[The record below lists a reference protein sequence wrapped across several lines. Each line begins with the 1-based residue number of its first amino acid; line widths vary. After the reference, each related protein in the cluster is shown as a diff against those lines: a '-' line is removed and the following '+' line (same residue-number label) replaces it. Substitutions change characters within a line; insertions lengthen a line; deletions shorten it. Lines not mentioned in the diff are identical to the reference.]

1 MPERRR
7 HPRQPVQI
15 TVQMTVA
22 GRTYDA
28 RLRDIC
34 QDAVFVVTETTWPP
48 ETPVRLVMD
57 LPRTGGPNEY
67 EGKVVRVADASGD
80 GPGVAILFT
89 GIPSAARTALDLFLQ
104 RTDQ

>member
-7 HPRQPVQI
+7 HPRLPVHI
-15 TVQMTVA
+15 TVELTVA
-22 GRTYDA
+22 GRTHEA

-34 QDAVFVVTETTWPP
+34 QDAVFVETETTWPL
-48 ETPVRLVMD
+48 ETPVRMVMD

-67 EGKVVRVADASGD
+67 EGRVVRVADASGD

>member
-7 HPRQPVQI
+7 HPRQPVRI
-15 TVQMTVA
+15 TVELTVA
-22 GRTYDA
+22 GRTYEA

-34 QDAVFVVTETTWPP
+34 PDAVFVETETTWPV
-48 ETPVRLVMD
+48 ETPVRMVMD

-67 EGKVVRVADASGD
+67 EGRVVRVADASGD

-89 GIPSAARTALDLFLQ
+89 GVPSAARTALDLFLQ